1 MIPVIVLTSLNDER
15 VALDALQHGAQ
26 DYLCKDELNGKMLFR
41 AIRYSIE
48 RNRLIG
54 IKDEFI
60 STVSHELRTPL
71 TSINGSLSLIVAEAS
86 AEQTMESALDLV
98 KVAQRNCE
106 RLVRLVNDLLDIQ
119 KMEAGKYG
127 ITTEPVELVSLIKQ
141 AIESNAGYAHK
152 YRVDL
157 KFEAD
162 VQESWVTG
170 DADKLSQVMSN
181 LLSNAEKFSPK
192 GSVVLVQLGSLE
204 TAARVSVADKGKGIP
219 EALQSYLFEKFT
231 QVDSSTRREKGGTGL
246 GLSICKRIIELHG
259 GQIGF
264 SSTIGKGTTFSFE
277 LPVIAAPADE
287 SVL

>member
-1 MIPVIVLTSLNDER
+1 
-15 VALDALQHGAQ
+15 
-26 DYLCKDELNGKMLFR
+26 
-41 AIRYSIE
+41 
-48 RNRLIG
+48 
-54 IKDEFI
+54 
-60 STVSHELRTPL
+60 
-71 TSINGSLSLIVAEAS
+71 
-86 AEQTMESALDLV
+86 MESALDLV